1 MVSIESLPWWL
12 DILAFLG
19 ICVCVLIVVAIT
31 KEFCEYVEDKI
42 QFIKYKHR
50 MKHRFDGPPL
60 AKCYCR
66 DCESWYE
73 RYDDDTS
80 GKCDGFVGKYTA
92 DDFFCKYA
100 KPRKTD
106 PDMEESQ

>member
-42 QFIKYKHR
+42 QSIKYKHR

-60 AKCYCR
+60 AECYCH
-66 DCESWYE
+66 DCKTWYE
-73 RYDDDTS
+73 RDDDS
-80 GKCDGFVGKYTA
+80 MIGKCIGFANKYTA
-92 DDFFCKYA
+92 ADCFCKYA

-106 PDMEESQ
+106 PDMEKS

>member
-12 DILAFLG
+12 EIFALLG
-19 ICVCVLIVVAIT
+19 FAVVSIAAGCAI
-31 KEFCEYVEDKI
+31 KEFCEYVAYKI
-42 QFIKYKHR
+42 QSIKYKHR

-60 AKCYCR
+60 AYCYCF
-66 DCESWYE
+66 DCKDWCE
-73 RYDDDTS
+73 RDDDS
-80 GKCDGFVGKYTA
+80 MIGKCIGFADKYTS

-106 PDMEESQ
+106 PDTEGSQ